1 MVRKRKTSSSFPCS
15 ACGVVRPG
23 EFLAILGASG
33 AGKSTLMNTL
43 LFRNLAGLEVSGK
56 RMANGDPVTPS
67 SLLAVSGYVQQ
78 DDLFFGETSHLDDR
92 NQLFPGSLTVREHL
106 IFQALLRMDR
116 DVPKKQRME
125 RVEEVIQELGLSK
138 CSNTQIGV
146 PGKFKGISGGQ
157 MKRLAFAS
165 EVLTNPAL
173 LFCDEPTSG
182 LDSVMAASVVE
193 VMRTLASQ
201 GRTIVCTIH
210 QPSSQIFHLFDK
222 VLFMAE
228 GRTAY
233 IGDVP
238 GANSF
243 FER

>member
-1 MVRKRKTSSSFPCS
+1 M
-15 ACGVVRPG
+15 VRPG

-43 LFRNLAGLEVSGK
+43 LFRNLGGLNVSGS
-56 RMANGDPVTPS
+56 RLANGQAVTPS
-67 SLLAVSGYVQQ
+67 SLLASSAYVQQ
-78 DDLFFGETSHLDDR
+78 DDLFFG
-92 NQLFPGSLTVREHL
+92 SLTVREHL
-106 IFQALLRMDR
+106 TFHALLRMDK
-116 DVPKKQRME
+116 DVAKADRME
-125 RVEEVIQELGLSK
+125 RVEAVIQELGLSK
-138 CSNTQIGV
+138 CSDTKIGV

-193 VMRTLASQ
+193 VMRNLASQ

-210 QPSSQIFHLFDK
+210 QPSSQIVNMFDK
-222 VLFMAE
+222 VLLMAE

-233 IGDVP
+233 LGDVP